1 MNIKEFSVGNKI
13 EQNLRSPK
21 KYKYTWL
28 IIGLVTLFI
37 IGLNIVPIIFLN
49 VKHSDATQNIL
60 NMNQSY
66 LNASTIINYIV
77 FGVMFIPYLYLSA
90 SWIVGIDNITKS
102 KKFHLLIW
110 IIYTICACLALIAIV
125 LCFRGLLI

>member
-37 IGLNIVPIIFLN
+37 IGLNIIPIIFLN
-49 VKHSDATQNIL
+49 VKHSDATQI
-60 NMNQSY
+60 
-66 LNASTIINYIV
+66 
-77 FGVMFIPYLYLSA
+77 F
-90 SWIVGIDNITKS
+90 
-102 KKFHLLIW
+102 
-110 IIYTICACLALIAIV
+110 
-125 LCFRGLLI
+125 